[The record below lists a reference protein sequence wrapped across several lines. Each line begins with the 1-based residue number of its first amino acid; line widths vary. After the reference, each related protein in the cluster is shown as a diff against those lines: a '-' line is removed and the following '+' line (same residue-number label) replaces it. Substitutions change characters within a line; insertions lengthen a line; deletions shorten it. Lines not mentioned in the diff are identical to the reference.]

1 VTAIRVR
8 GAFRM
13 TAKGTTDGGS
23 VDAPPTCSPRQ
34 VTPEKPMQ
42 TRQSAKADFVSLLQR
57 IHSPAIPGAQILF
70 FDNPPTLPYTPRPGS
85 RTVNV
90 LPAPGVLRAVI
101 VPPCCSAIIRAMA
114 RPRPVPPLRSRAAS
128 AR

>member
-1 VTAIRVR
+1 MTAIRVS

-13 TAKGTTDGGS
+13 TAKGITDGGS
-23 VDAPPTCSPRQ
+23 VDAS
-34 VTPEKPMQ
+34 TPLLAAPISADGPMR
-42 TRQSAKADFVSLLQR
+42 TRQSAKADFAPSLQR
-57 IHSPAIPGAQILF
+57 IYSPATSL
-70 FDNPPTLPYTPRPGS
+70 DYTPRPGS

-114 RPRPVPPLRSRAAS
+114 SPRPVPPLRSRAAS